1 MGSPGWGPA
10 GLRGVRPGGMGA
22 EEEGMNEGEARLGGA
37 RELAGGVLEDL
48 RALWANRDFRRLWI
62 GQSVSSI
69 GDWLATF
76 ALMALVWNRSRSA
89 AAVAG
94 LLVLR
99 IVPSAFS
106 GAVATWISDRWDRK
120 KILIYCDLLRG
131 LLIMWV
137 AVLDSLAYLYVLI
150 FCMEFITIIYLAARD
165 ASLPNLV
172 EGENRLTMANS
183 MTLGSAYGS
192 IPLAA
197 AVFALLKVGSSPLLR
212 GLEGMVFFSDHPYAF
227 SLLADALTFF
237 FSALMIK
244 RISRPLILHGE
255 RRVGEAGAGEE
266 KERVNPREVL
276 AFAFHNRFMRTLTAA
291 LATGTLGGGA
301 LFAVGVVYVN
311 EVLGGN
317 DTQFGFLM
325 ALFGLGMLAG
335 IVGLQFLAR
344 IRAKWFIFKL
354 GLLGAGGTLIWM
366 SLITVMFMAY
376 VAALVFGAAFSVIFL
391 TGITMV
397 QEVIEDRNR
406 GKAFAVFHSVSRIFL
421 LLGAALAA
429 GLAGAVGDFHLHLG
443 IFRLHVWGTT
453 IAMFVAGVLIASVA
467 FLPLRQRLEESG
479 TEIVTGEEDLEA
491 DTGKSLPGA

>member
-1 MGSPGWGPA
+1 MEGGQA
-10 GLRGVRPGGMGA
+10 GQ
-22 EEEGMNEGEARLGGA
+22 A

-48 RALWANRDFRRLWI
+48 RALWANRDFRRLWV

-99 IVPSAFS
+99 VVPSAFS

-137 AVLDSLAYLYVLI
+137 AVLDSLVYLYILI

-192 IPLAA
+192 IPLSAA
-197 AVFALLKVGSSPLLR
+197 IFAMLKIGSSPLLR
-212 GLEGMVFFSDHPYAF
+212 GLGEVAFFSDHPYAF

-244 RISRPLILHGE
+244 RISTPLFVRGE
-255 RRVGEAGAGEE
+255 GEGRGDTGEGRE
-266 KERVNPREVL
+266 KVDLKGVL
-276 AFAFHNRFMRTLTAA
+276 TFAFRNRFMRTLTTA

-311 EVLGGN
+311 EVLKGN

-354 GLLGAGGTLIWM
+354 GLLSAGGTLVWM

-376 VAALVFGAAFSVIFL
+376 IAALVFGAAFSVIFL

-397 QEVIEDRNR
+397 QETIEDRNR
-406 GKAFAVFHSVSRIFL
+406 GKAFAAFHAVSRVFL

-429 GLAGAVGDFHLHLG
+429 GLAGAVGEFDVHLG
-443 IFRLHVWGTT
+443 FLTLHVWGTT
-453 IAMFVAGVLIASVA
+453 VAMFAAGVLIASVA
-467 FLPLRQRLEESG
+467 FLPLRQRLEESALDISP
-479 TEIVTGEEDLEA
+479 EEGEL
-491 DTGKSLPGA
+491 DTVVGAPRPPR

>member
-1 MGSPGWGPA
+1 ME
-10 GLRGVRPGGMGA
+10 GGQA
-22 EEEGMNEGEARLGGA
+22 SQA
-37 RELAGGVLEDL
+37 RELAEGVLEDL
-48 RALWANRDFRRLWI
+48 RALWANRDFRRLWV

-94 LLVLR
+94 LLILR
-99 IVPSAFS
+99 VVPSTFS

-120 KILIYCDLLRG
+120 KILVYCDLLRG
-131 LLIMWV
+131 LLVMWV
-137 AVLDSLAYLYVLI
+137 AVLDSLAYLYILI
-150 FCMEFITIIYLAARD
+150 FCMEFITIIYQAARD

-192 IPLAA
+192 IPLSAA
-197 AVFALLKVGSSPLLR
+197 IFAMLKIGSSPMLR
-212 GLEGMVFFSDHPYAF
+212 GLEEVPFFSDHPYAF

-244 RISRPLILHGE
+244 RISTPLFVRGE
-255 RRVGEAGAGEE
+255 GKGRGDTGEGREKVGLMG
-266 KERVNPREVL
+266 VL
-276 AFAFHNRFMRTLTAA
+276 TFAFHNRFMRTLTAA

-311 EVLGGN
+311 EVLKGN

-354 GLLGAGGTLIWM
+354 GLLSAGGTLVWM

-376 VAALVFGAAFSVIFL
+376 IAALVFGAAFSVIFL

-397 QEVIEDRNR
+397 QETIEDRNR
-406 GKAFAVFHSVSRIFL
+406 GKAFAAFHAVSRVFL

-429 GLAGAVGDFHLHLG
+429 GLAGAVGEFELRLG
-443 IFRLHVWGTT
+443 FFALHVWGTT
-453 IAMFVAGVLIASVA
+453 IAMFAAGVLIASVA
-467 FLPLRQRLEESG
+467 FLPLRQRLEESALD
-479 TEIVTGEEDLEA
+479 IPPEEGKL
-491 DTGKSLPGA
+491 DTVAGAP

>member
-1 MGSPGWGPA
+1 MTGKRAERGWKIRR
-10 GLRGVRPGGMGA
+10 RGVPGGGRVR
-22 EEEGMNEGEARLGGA
+22 GRRA
-37 RELAGGVLEDL
+37 RELAGGVMDDL
-48 RALWANRDFRRLWI
+48 RALWANRDFRRLWV

-76 ALMALVWNRSRSA
+76 ALMALVWNASRSP

-137 AVLDSLAYLYVLI
+137 AVLDSLAYLYVLV
-150 FCMEFITIIYLAARD
+150 FLMEFITVIYMAARD

-192 IPLAA
+192 IPLSA
-197 AVFALLKVGSSPLLR
+197 AVFALLKVGSSPLFR

-227 SLLADALTFF
+227 SLIADALTFF

-244 RISRPLILHGE
+244 RISRSLNLAAPTE
-255 RRVGEAGAGEE
+255 KGAEKAEE
-266 KERVNPREVL
+266 KVRPREVFS
-276 AFAFHNRFMRTLTAA
+276 FAFRNRFMRTLTAA
-291 LATGTLGGGA
+291 LATGTLGGGS
-301 LFAVGVVYVN
+301 LFAVGVVYVH

-325 ALFGLGMLAG
+325 ALFGVGMLAG

-344 IRAKWFIFKL
+344 VRAKWFIFKL
-354 GLLGAGGTLIWM
+354 GLLCAGGTLMWM

-376 VAALVFGAAFSVIFL
+376 LAALVFGAAFSVIFL

-421 LLGAALAA
+421 LLGAAVAA
-429 GLAGAVGDFHLHLG
+429 ALAGAVGDFHVHLG
-443 IFRLHVWGTT
+443 LFRLHVWGTT
-453 IAMFVAGVLIASVA
+453 IAMFSAGALIASVA
-467 FLPLRQRLEESG
+467 FLPLRRSLEEG
-479 TEIVTGEEDLEA
+479 GEAVVTGEEGAL
-491 DTGKSLPGA
+491 GPG

>member
-1 MGSPGWGPA
+1 MPRRSVNELGVEA
-10 GLRGVRPGGMGA
+10 GGR
-22 EEEGMNEGEARLGGA
+22 GEAHPPGA

-48 RALWANRDFRRLWI
+48 RALWANRDFRRLWV

-99 IVPSAFS
+99 VVPSAFS

-120 KILIYCDLLRG
+120 RILIYCDVLRG

-150 FCMEFITIIYLAARD
+150 FGMEFITIIYLAARD

-172 EGENRLTMANS
+172 EGDNRLTMANS

-197 AVFALLKVGSSPLLR
+197 AVFALLTVGSSPLFR

-244 RISRPLILHGE
+244 RISRPLILAREE
-255 RRVGEAGAGEE
+255 REAQERA
-266 KERVNPREVL
+266 ERVDFRSVL
-276 AFAFHNRFMRTLTAA
+276 TFAFRNRFMRTLTAA

-301 LFAVGVVYVN
+301 LFAVGVVYVH

-344 IRAKWFIFKL
+344 VRAKWFIFKL
-354 GLLGAGGTLIWM
+354 GLLCAGGTLIWM
-366 SLITVMFMAY
+366 SLLTVMFMAY
-376 VAALVFGAAFSVIFL
+376 LAALVFGAAFSAIFL

-406 GKAFAVFHSVSRIFL
+406 GKAFAAFHSVSRVFL

-429 GLAGAVGDFHLHLG
+429 GLAGAVGDFRLHLG
-443 IFRLHVWGTT
+443 VFRLHVWGTT
-453 IAMFVAGVLIASVA
+453 IAMFAAGVLIASVA
-467 FLPLRQRLEESG
+467 FLPLRQRLEESEAG
-479 TEIVTGEEDLEA
+479 LPVTGEDLEA
-491 DTGKSLPGA
+491 GAGRSLPPPSHA

>member
-1 MGSPGWGPA
+1 MG
-10 GLRGVRPGGMGA
+10 GGQA
-22 EEEGMNEGEARLGGA
+22 KQA
-37 RELAGGVLEDL
+37 RELAGGILEDL
-48 RALWANRDFRRLWI
+48 RALWANRDFRRLWV

-76 ALMALVWNRSRSA
+76 ALMALVWNRSGSA

-99 IVPSAFS
+99 VVPSAFS

-120 KILIYCDLLRG
+120 KILVYCDLLRG

-137 AVLDSLAYLYVLI
+137 AVLDSLVYLYALV
-150 FCMEFITIIYLAARD
+150 FGMEFITIIYLAARD
-165 ASLPNLV
+165 SSLPNLV
-172 EGENRLTMANS
+172 EEENRLTMANS

-192 IPLAA
+192 IPLSAA
-197 AVFALLKVGSSPLLR
+197 IFALLKIGGSPLLR
-212 GLEGMVFFSDHPYAF
+212 GLEGAVFFSDHPYAF
-227 SLLADALTFF
+227 SLLVDALTFF
-237 FSALMIK
+237 FSALMIR
-244 RISRPLILHGE
+244 RITKPLTVRDEGE
-255 RRVGEAGAGEE
+255 GRARKTEGDGD
-266 KERVNPREVL
+266 KVNLKAVL
-276 AFAFHNRFMRTLTAA
+276 TFAFRNRFMRTLAAA

-311 EVLGGN
+311 QVLGGN

-335 IVGLQFLAR
+335 IVGIQFLAR
-344 IRAKWFIFKL
+344 IKAKWFIFKL
-354 GLLGAGGTLIWM
+354 GLLCAGGTLVWM
-366 SLITVMFMAY
+366 SLITVMFIAY

-397 QEVIEDRNR
+397 QETIEDRNR
-406 GKAFAVFHSVSRIFL
+406 GKAFAAFHAVSRVFL

-429 GLAGAVGDFHLHLG
+429 SLAGALGDFQLDLG
-443 IFRLHVWGTT
+443 FFTFHVWGTT
-453 IAMFVAGVLIASVA
+453 IAMFIAGVLIASVA

-479 TEIVTGEEDLEA
+479 VDVVPEGGIPETERRG
-491 DTGKSLPGA
+491 

>member
-1 MGSPGWGPA
+1 ME
-10 GLRGVRPGGMGA
+10 GGQA
-22 EEEGMNEGEARLGGA
+22 SQA

-48 RALWANRDFRRLWI
+48 RALWANRDFRRLWV

-94 LLVLR
+94 LLILR
-99 IVPSAFS
+99 VVPSAFS
-106 GAVATWISDRWDRK
+106 GAVATWISDRWGRK
-120 KILIYCDLLRG
+120 KILVYCDLLRG

-137 AVLDSLAYLYVLI
+137 AVLDSLVYLYILI

-192 IPLAA
+192 IPLSAA
-197 AVFALLKVGSSPLLR
+197 IFAMLKIGSSPLLR
-212 GLEGMVFFSDHPYAF
+212 GLEEVAFFSDHPYAF

-244 RISRPLILHGE
+244 RISTPLFVRGEGEGRGDTSEGREKADLMGILT
-255 RRVGEAGAGEE
+255 
-266 KERVNPREVL
+266 
-276 AFAFHNRFMRTLTAA
+276 FAFRNRFMRTLTAA

-311 EVLGGN
+311 EVLKGN

-344 IRAKWFIFKL
+344 VRAKWFIFKL
-354 GLLGAGGTLIWM
+354 GLLSAGGTLVWM

-376 VAALVFGAAFSVIFL
+376 IAALVFGAAFSVIFL

-397 QEVIEDRNR
+397 QETIEDRNR
-406 GKAFAVFHSVSRIFL
+406 GKAFAAFHAVSRVFL

-429 GLAGAVGDFHLHLG
+429 GLAGAVGEFEVHLG
-443 IFRLHVWGTT
+443 LLTLHVWGTT
-453 IAMFVAGVLIASVA
+453 IAMFAAGVLIASVA
-467 FLPLRQRLEESG
+467 LLPLRQRLEESALDIPS
-479 TEIVTGEEDLEA
+479 EEGEL
-491 DTGKSLPGA
+491 DTFAGAPRPPR

>member
-1 MGSPGWGPA
+1 MPERGGNGVGTEGA
-10 GLRGVRPGGMGA
+10 GGEETHPRGA
-22 EEEGMNEGEARLGGA
+22 K
-37 RELAGGVLEDL
+37 ELAGGVLEDL
-48 RALWANRDFRRLWI
+48 RALWANRDFRRLWV

-76 ALMALVWNRSRSA
+76 ALMALVWNRSRSP

-120 KILIYCDLLRG
+120 KILIYCDVLRG

-197 AVFALLKVGSSPLLR
+197 AFFALLTVGSSPLLR

-244 RISRPLILHGE
+244 RISRPLIIS
-255 RRVGEAGAGEE
+255 REE
-266 KERVNPREVL
+266 KKEKEKVDLRSML
-276 AFAFHNRFMRTLTAA
+276 TFAFHNRFMRTLTAA
-291 LATGTLGGGA
+291 LATGTLGGGS
-301 LFAVGVVYVN
+301 LFAVGVVYVH

-325 ALFGLGMLAG
+325 ALFGLGMLVG

-344 IRAKWFIFKL
+344 VRAKWFIFKL
-354 GLLGAGGTLIWM
+354 GLLCAGGTLVWM

-376 VAALVFGAAFSVIFL
+376 LAALVFGAAFSAIFL

-406 GKAFAVFHSVSRIFL
+406 GKAFAVFHSVSRVFL

-429 GLAGAVGDFHLHLG
+429 GLAGAVGEFRLHLG
-443 IFRLHVWGTT
+443 VFRLHVWGTT
-453 IAMFVAGVLIASVA
+453 IAMFTAGVLIASVA

-479 TEIVTGEEDLEA
+479 KGILVGEKELEA
-491 DTGKSLPGA
+491 GPGRSLPRA